1 MVKMVRLQV
10 RSLVL
15 KLRKM
20 CWGRLLGAA
29 PFHLRVKL
37 SVKKALKQ
45 GLKPQKDVKPTKTDY
60 TVKASTEK
68 AMKAFKKMSGERGDL
83 PL

>member
-1 MVKMVRLQV
+1 M
-10 RSLVL
+10 
-15 KLRKM
+15 
-20 CWGRLLGAA
+20 
-29 PFHLRVKL
+29 

-68 AMKAFKKMSGERGDL
+68 AMKAFKKMSEERGEM
-83 PL
+83 PI

>member
-1 MVKMVRLQV
+1 M
-10 RSLVL
+10 
-15 KLRKM
+15 
-20 CWGRLLGAA
+20 
-29 PFHLRVKL
+29 

-45 GLKPQKDVKPTKTDY
+45 GLKPQKAVKPTKTDY
-60 TVKASTEK
+60 TVKASTDK